1 LANDTAQSTMSN
13 KSNLLEADDP
23 LDRPERL
30 AGSLHV
36 GPLNAVGLMVRQ
48 CRASHL
54 LTCLHDDLVQ
64 TPITIERARHLRLIM
79 HDIAEAIPDHTPPD
93 ARHITRIIDFAHDW
107 GGHSAMVVH
116 CFAGISRSTA
126 AAFISLCAINP
137 DAPEELIAQ
146 RLREASLTACPNRL
160 MVRLADEALA
170 RRGRMIKAVERMGPA
185 QPAYQAIPFSLSA
198 DVAADTSL

>member
-1 LANDTAQSTMSN
+1 MSDKANI
-13 KSNLLEADDP
+13 LEPDDR
-23 LDRPERL
+23 LDRPQRL
-30 AGSLHV
+30 AGSVHV
-36 GPLNAVGLMVRQ
+36 GPLNAVGLMVRR

-64 TPITIERARHLRLIM
+64 TPITIERARHLRLVM
-79 HDIAEAIPDHTPPD
+79 HDIAEALPDHTPPD
-93 ARHITRIIDFAHDW
+93 ARHIARIIDFAHDW
-107 GGHSAMVVH
+107 GGHTAMVVH

-137 DAPEELIAQ
+137 DAPEDLIAQ
-146 RLREASLTACPNRL
+146 RLREASLTAMPNRL

-185 QPAYQAIPFSLSA
+185 QPAYEATPFALAA
-198 DVAADTSL
+198 DVGSDTSL

>member
-1 LANDTAQSTMSN
+1 MSN
-13 KSNLLEADDP
+13 ESNSLERDDP
-23 LDRPERL
+23 LNRPERL

-64 TPITIERARHLRLIM
+64 TPITIERARHLRLVM

-93 ARHITRIIDFAHDW
+93 ARHIVRIIDFAHDW

-137 DAPEELIAQ
+137 DTSEELIAQ
-146 RLREASLTACPNRL
+146 RLREASLTASPNRL

-185 QPAYQAIPFSLSA
+185 QPAYQATPFSLSA
-198 DVAADTSL
+198 DFAADTSL